1 MNWMKQTNTKDRK
14 STLISVAA
22 VVVIELLYLALWVW
36 VLPML
41 EGVPLAMLIVVAMIA
56 VNVITVV
63 GVFAA
68 LRQRLEEWKGGEEH
82 DAGQY

>member
-1 MNWMKQTNTKDRK
+1 MKRTNTKDRDRK
-14 STLISVAA
+14 STLISVA
-22 VVVIELLYLALWVW
+22 VVVAVELLYLALWAW

-41 EGVPLAMLIVVAMIA
+41 EGVPLAALIVFGMIA
-56 VNVITVV
+56 VNIIIVV
-63 GVFAA
+63 GIFVA

>member
-1 MNWMKQTNTKDRK
+1 MKRTNTKEWN
-14 STLISVAA
+14 STLISV
-22 VVVIELLYLALWVW
+22 VVVVALQLLYLALWVW

-41 EGVPLAMLIVVAMIA
+41 EGVPLAALIVLAMIA
-56 VNVITVV
+56 VNVFTVV
-63 GVFAA
+63 GVFLA